1 MKIIS
6 LKILLSG
13 KICVYIDEGDISDTI
28 GDVQYAL
35 NNMGL
40 AANRVAEIIDCLH
53 KVFGQ

>member
-40 AANRVAEIIDCLH
+40 AANRVSEIIDCLH